1 MKIPPAPQSRRAGI
15 SMVLFS
21 LFLIATGI
29 DKVFDLMV
37 ANCTEKI
44 LSEGEID
51 VETTLLFKNPHFR
64 PAGPVPLSRLRSWQR

>member
-1 MKIPPAPQSRRAGI
+1 MKIPPAPLLMRAGI
-15 SMVLFS
+15 STVLFS

-51 VETTLLFKNPHFR
+51 VETTLLFKNPLLR
-64 PAGPVPLSRLRSWQR
+64 PTGPVLLSRLHSWRW

>member
-1 MKIPPAPQSRRAGI
+1 MRAGI
-15 SMVLFS
+15 STVSFS

-29 DKVFDLMV
+29 DKVFDSMV

-51 VETTLLFKNPHFR
+51 VETTLLFKNPLLR
-64 PAGPVPLSRLRSWQR
+64 PIGPVPLSRLHSWRR

>member
-1 MKIPPAPQSRRAGI
+1 MKIPPAPLSMRAGI
-15 SMVLFS
+15 STNSFS

-29 DKVFDLMV
+29 DKVFDSMV

-51 VETTLLFKNPHFR
+51 VETTLLFENSLLQPT
-64 PAGPVPLSRLRSWQR
+64 GPVLLSCLRSWWR

>member
-1 MKIPPAPQSRRAGI
+1 MKIPPAPLSMRAGI
-15 SMVLFS
+15 STVSFS

-44 LSEGEID
+44 SSEGEID
-51 VETTLLFKNPHFR
+51 VETTLLKNPHLR
-64 PAGPVPLSRLRSWQR
+64 PTGPVLLSRLHSWWR